1 MLSSSTF
8 LQFHKCKN
16 PLLLTIL
23 LSSIPQ
29 LSDFIIHSVYNDPT
43 SGTLWYRCKPTTLSP
58 AREILANSIYMLA
71 SAIAMNA
78 DLYYEALYQS
88 ADKQSKN
95 VKYNNQSNQ
104 ICLQSNHTY
113 KTNRCYFAYG
123 CNTDYTYVKLFSSIS
138 ISNKQQTLYGFNPV
152 DN

>member
-43 SGTLWYRCKPTTLSP
+43 SGPLWYRCKPTTLSP

-78 DLYYEALYQS
+78 DLYYEAL
-88 ADKQSKN
+88 
-95 VKYNNQSNQ
+95 
-104 ICLQSNHTY
+104 
-113 KTNRCYFAYG
+113 
-123 CNTDYTYVKLFSSIS
+123 
-138 ISNKQQTLYGFNPV
+138 
-152 DN
+152 